1 MFLPDNL
8 LNPIPGPNPSGE
20 SLRYTPVSKQDP
32 TFFYDKIKEAR
43 REEEELEQGEWQHE
57 VKKADPA
64 LVIKL
69 AIEALANRSKDL
81 QIAAWLAEAL
91 LRKHRFAGFL
101 EGLDLLRGLLENF
114 WETLYPELED
124 GDAELRAAPLEWVGT
139 RLGETVKRTPLT
151 DPKPPLTKTGFNWFD
166 YKQSR
171 GVPSEQECEG
181 NEAKQAAR
189 QQAIEEKK
197 VTPEEFDEAL
207 TTTKKAFYQQAAD
220 DLEKTLESLQA
231 LDAVANEKFGDAA
244 PAFGPL
250 RSALEEV
257 KQTVRILLKKK
268 EELEP
273 SPESAAEET
282 AEAVEEASIS
292 AEETGQAEAAEAA
305 PEAPRRAPRKI
316 VSEEPEDRDDAIRRV
331 IAVARYWRQQ
341 EPYSPVPY
349 LILRGLRWGE
359 LRAAGSE
366 IDITLLEAPPTE
378 IRQQIKRAALEGQW
392 QEVLETAETAM
403 GMPCG
408 RGWLDLHRY
417 VAKACA
423 ELGSYYDPI
432 AAATQSELKALLL
445 DYPQL
450 PELTLMD
457 DTPTANAETQAW
469 LREAIIPPPPSP
481 PESEAQTPQV
491 IAPVIEMREEPSE
504 EKTEEGPPDAYKLAA
519 EAAQSGRAQEAIA
532 ILSAAM
538 TQERSGRGRFQRKIQ
553 LAGICMATGNES
565 IAHPIL
571 EELANEIERRKL
583 EEWEAS
589 ETVAQPLAL
598 LFRCLVK
605 LRRDDA
611 EKQKVY
617 DRICR
622 LDPAQALECLK

>member
-1 MFLPDNL
+1 MLLPGSL

-20 SLRYTPVSKQDP
+20 SLRYTPISKQDP

-69 AIEALANRSKDL
+69 ATDALANRSKDL

-91 LRKHRFAGFL
+91 LRKHRFAGFQ

-139 RLGETVKRTPLT
+139 RLGETIKRTPLT

-207 TTTKKAFYQQAAD
+207 AGTKKAFYQQAAE

-250 RSALEEV
+250 RTALEEV

-268 EELEP
+268 EEQEP
-273 SPESAAEET
+273 SAEPAEET
-282 AEAVEEASIS
+282 AEAAEEAHVST
-292 AEETGQAEAAEAA
+292 EETEQAEVA
-305 PEAPRRAPRKI
+305 EAPRRTARKI
-316 VSEEPEDRDDAIRRV
+316 VPEEPVDHDDAVRRV
-331 IAVARYWRQQ
+331 IAIARYLRQQ

-349 LILRGLRWGE
+349 LMLRGLRWGE

-366 IDITLLEAPPTE
+366 IDVTLLEAPPTE
-378 IRQQIKRAALEGQW
+378 IRQQIKRASLEGQW

-417 VAKACA
+417 VARACA

-432 AAATQSELKALLL
+432 AVSTQSALKALLL

-469 LREAIIPPPPSP
+469 LREAIIPLPPPPAPP
-481 PESEAQTPQV
+481 PEAPQI
-491 IAPVIEMREEPSE
+491 IAPVIEMREERLE
-504 EKTEEGPPDAYKLAA
+504 ETTEQGPPDAYELAT
-519 EAAQSGRAQEAIA
+519 EAARSGRTQEAIA

-565 IAHPIL
+565 IAQPIL

-589 ETVAQPLAL
+589 ENIAQPLAL